1 MCQEPPHLLETFN
14 NVEQILA
21 FMQEPRKILKHL
33 TCCWDVSDLSAGSCS
48 ASFAAFSQTVGTKE
62 RISAR
67 WLQMQLLLKN
77 VSVED
82 FQNVPDRQRFLAWV
96 VYATL
101 GGAFH
106 VPPSQAVD
114 LEALKQMGQEVAVVF
129 IFMHFPTLFP
139 GSPQTLL
146 GPGDESHECFNGF
159 RVHDPRE
166 DGYKPRHGHN
176 VWELGKLML
185 GPEAWKTVIAMDLI
199 PLSFFANAGQCCGF
213 DGEDST
219 CDDFWMSLPSSFH
232 AWYVDNTLSL
242 LNYIA
247 KASSKSPSCHRTTM
261 VVGTGRGCKEILSS
275 EQYKRLATLYG
286 VANPH
291 PRNTASD
298 GRSRVTWTPH
308 FSCLT
313 RRQMWLKMTAGE
325 SSGAAL
331 LAQLVVFAQSVGG
344 SERGE
349 IVRHAL
355 GALIKGK
362 NTGTLEGDVIVD
374 YVRCCWD
381 RGSRFG
387 GMGGQAMWNFEYLL
401 LLTKRPASSFCQD
414 PTFKAILARPKYRQG
429 GHGKETDEDVDVGQ
443 GDHLATSA
451 FLELFMQKVKRLEKA
466 SEKTRWKKGTSGSEK
481 TQWEKG
487 ESGSKKNQW
496 KKGQSGNKATQ
507 WKSCGRYGVKG
518 KAETYASMTA
528 LAKAIGRD
536 QSSMSKA
543 LKLAKE
549 KTPSSALRVHFKYA
563 RLELFWDKES
573 RVGESAE
580 EEEEEE
586 EEAT

>member
-1 MCQEPPHLLETFN
+1 MAITVFH
-14 NVEQILA
+14 
-21 FMQEPRKILKHL
+21 
-33 TCCWDVSDLSAGSCS
+33 
-48 ASFAAFSQTVGTKE
+48 ASG
-62 RISAR
+62 
-67 WLQMQLLLKN
+67 
-77 VSVED
+77 
-82 FQNVPDRQRFLAWV
+82 
-96 VYATL
+96 
-101 GGAFH
+101 
-106 VPPSQAVD
+106 PS
-114 LEALKQMGQEVAVVF
+114 MSW
-129 IFMHFPTLFP
+129 TN
-139 GSPQTLL
+139 SQTLL

-166 DGYKPRHGHN
+166 DGYEPSHGHT

-199 PLSFFANAGQCCGF
+199 PLSFLANAGQCCGF

-344 SERGE
+344 PERGE
-349 IVRHAL
+349 IVRRAL
-355 GALIKGK
+355 GALIKGGK
-362 NTGTLEGDVIVD
+362 NTGTLEGDVLVD

-443 GDHLATSA
+443 GDDLATPD
-451 FLELFMQKVKRLEKA
+451 FLKLFMQKCERL
-466 SEKTRWKKGTSGSEK
+466 EK
-481 TQWEKG
+481 TQWKKGQSGNVDTQFKPGESGNVDTQFKPGESGNVDTQFKPGEGGSKATQFKPG

-496 KKGQSGNKATQ
+496 VKGESGSRKNQWEKGQSGNKATQ
-507 WKSCGRYGVKG
+507 FKSCGRYGVKG

-528 LAKAIGRD
+528 LAEAIGRN
-536 QSSMSKA
+536 QSGMSKA

-573 RVGESAE
+573 RVGESAV